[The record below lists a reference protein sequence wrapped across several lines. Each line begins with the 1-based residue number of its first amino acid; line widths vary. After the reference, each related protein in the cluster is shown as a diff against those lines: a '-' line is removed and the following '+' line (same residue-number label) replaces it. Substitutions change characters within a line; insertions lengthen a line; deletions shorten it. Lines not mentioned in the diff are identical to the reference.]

1 MKPRLTF
8 LFTLMA
14 VLLVGLSLHRLTSA
28 PAPANAERIEET
40 TPVEAIYATVQF
52 TGKPTSLVLR
62 HGSREWTVDTT
73 LQPAEIELELPRV
86 KSIDLEVEAHWAE
99 EDFRCITLTLE
110 PDGRESRS
118 VTHWAETS
126 SNTLHNVYTFT
137 W

>member
-8 LFTLMA
+8 TFTLMA
-14 VLLVGLSLHRLTSA
+14 VLLVGLSLYRLTSA
-28 PAPANAERIEET
+28 PAPVSAQKVEEAAPIET
-40 TPVEAIYATVQF
+40 IYATLQF
-52 TGKPTSLVLR
+52 TGQPTSLVLR
-62 HGSREWTVDTT
+62 HGSREWTVNTS

-86 KSIDLEVEAHWAE
+86 KNIDLEVEAHWEE

>member
-8 LFTLMA
+8 TFTLMA
-14 VLLVGLSLHRLTSA
+14 VLLVGLSLYRLTSA
-28 PAPANAERIEET
+28 PAPVSAQKVEEAAPIET
-40 TPVEAIYATVQF
+40 IYATLQF
-52 TGKPTSLVLR
+52 TGQPTSLVLR
-62 HGSREWTVDTT
+62 HGSRKWAVDTS

-110 PDGRESRS
+110 PDGLESRS
-118 VTHWAETS
+118 ATHWAETS
-126 SNTLHNVYTFT
+126 SNTLHNIYTFT

>member
-14 VLLVGLSLHRLTSA
+14 VLLVGLSLHRLTTA
-28 PAPANAERIEET
+28 PAPVSAQKVEEAAPIET
-40 TPVEAIYATVQF
+40 IYATLQF
-52 TGKPTSLVLR
+52 TGQPTSLVLR

-118 VTHWAETS
+118 VTHWAENS

>member
-8 LFTLMA
+8 TFTLMA
-14 VLLVGLSLHRLTSA
+14 VLLVGLSLYRLTSA
-28 PAPANAERIEET
+28 PAPVSAQKVEEAAPIET
-40 TPVEAIYATVQF
+40 IYATLQF
-52 TGKPTSLVLR
+52 TGQPTSLVLR
-62 HGSREWTVDTT
+62 HGSREWTVDTS

-118 VTHWAETS
+118 VTHWAENS

>member
-8 LFTLMA
+8 TFTLMA
-14 VLLVGLSLHRLTSA
+14 VLLVGLSLYRLTSA
-28 PAPANAERIEET
+28 PAPVSAHKVEEAAPIET
-40 TPVEAIYATVQF
+40 IYATLQF
-52 TGKPTSLVLR
+52 TGQPTSLVLR
-62 HGSREWTVDTT
+62 HGSREWTVDTS

>member
-8 LFTLMA
+8 TFTLMA
-14 VLLVGLSLHRLTSA
+14 VLLVGLSLHRLTTA
-28 PAPANAERIEET
+28 PAPVSAQKVEEAAPIET
-40 TPVEAIYATVQF
+40 IYATLQF
-52 TGKPTSLVLR
+52 TGQPTSLVLR
-62 HGSREWTVDTT
+62 HGNREWTVDTS

-86 KSIDLEVEAHWAE
+86 KSIDLEVEAHWEE

>member
-8 LFTLMA
+8 TFTLMA
-14 VLLVGLSLHRLTSA
+14 VLLVGLSLYRLTSA
-28 PAPANAERIEET
+28 PAPVNAQKVEEAAPIET
-40 TPVEAIYATVQF
+40 IYATLQF
-52 TGKPTSLVLR
+52 TGQPTSLVLR
-62 HGSREWTVDTT
+62 HGNREWTVDTS

-118 VTHWAETS
+118 VTHWAENS

>member
-8 LFTLMA
+8 TFTLMA
-14 VLLVGLSLHRLTSA
+14 VLLVGLSLYRLTSA
-28 PAPANAERIEET
+28 PAPVSAQKVEEAAPIET
-40 TPVEAIYATVQF
+40 IYATLQF
-52 TGKPTSLVLR
+52 TGQPTSLVLR
-62 HGSREWTVDTT
+62 HGSREWTVDTS
-73 LQPAEIELELPRV
+73 LQPAEIELKLPRV

-118 VTHWAETS
+118 VTHWAENS

>member
-8 LFTLMA
+8 TFTLMA
-14 VLLVGLSLHRLTSA
+14 VLLVGLSLYRLTSA
-28 PAPANAERIEET
+28 PAPVSAQKVEEAAPIET
-40 TPVEAIYATVQF
+40 IYATLQF
-52 TGKPTSLVLR
+52 TGQPTSLVLR
-62 HGSREWTVDTT
+62 HGSREWTVDTS

>member
-8 LFTLMA
+8 TFTLMA
-14 VLLVGLSLHRLTSA
+14 VLLVGLSLYRLTSA
-28 PAPANAERIEET
+28 PAPVSAQKVEEAAPIET
-40 TPVEAIYATVQF
+40 IYATLQF
-52 TGKPTSLVLR
+52 TGQPTSLVVR
-62 HGSREWTVDTT
+62 HGSREWTVDTS

>member
-8 LFTLMA
+8 TFTLMA
-14 VLLVGLSLHRLTSA
+14 VLLVGLSLYRLTSA
-28 PAPANAERIEET
+28 PAPVSAQKVEEAVPIET
-40 TPVEAIYATVQF
+40 IYATLQF
-52 TGKPTSLVLR
+52 TGQPTSLVLR
-62 HGSREWTVDTT
+62 HGNREWTVDTS
-73 LQPAEIELELPRV
+73 LRPAEIELELPRV

-99 EDFRCITLTLE
+99 VDFRCITLTLE

-118 VTHWAETS
+118 VTHWAENS

>member
-8 LFTLMA
+8 TFTLMA
-14 VLLVGLSLHRLTSA
+14 VLLVGLSLYRLTSA
-28 PAPANAERIEET
+28 PAPVSAQKVEEAAPIET
-40 TPVEAIYATVQF
+40 IYATLQF
-52 TGKPTSLVLR
+52 TGQPTSLVLR
-62 HGSREWTVDTT
+62 HGSREWTVDTS
-73 LQPAEIELELPRV
+73 LQPAEIELELPRG

-118 VTHWAETS
+118 VTHWAENS

>member
-8 LFTLMA
+8 TFTLMA
-14 VLLVGLSLHRLTSA
+14 VLLVGLSLYRLTSA
-28 PAPANAERIEET
+28 PAPVSAQKVEEAAPIET
-40 TPVEAIYATVQF
+40 IYATLQF
-52 TGKPTSLVLR
+52 TGQPTSLVHR
-62 HGSREWTVDTT
+62 HGSREWTVDTS
-73 LQPAEIELELPRV
+73 LQPAEIELELPSL
-86 KSIDLEVEAHWAE
+86 KNIDIEVEAQWAE

>member
-8 LFTLMA
+8 TFTLMA
-14 VLLVGLSLHRLTSA
+14 VLLVGLSLYRLTSA
-28 PAPANAERIEET
+28 PAPVSAQKVEEAAPIET
-40 TPVEAIYATVQF
+40 IYATLQF
-52 TGKPTSLVLR
+52 TGQPTSVVLR
-62 HGSREWTVDTT
+62 HGNREWTVDTS
-73 LQPAEIELELPRV
+73 LRPAEIELELPRV

-118 VTHWAETS
+118 VTHWAENS

>member
-14 VLLVGLSLHRLTSA
+14 VLLVGLSLHRLTTA
-28 PAPANAERIEET
+28 PAPVSAQKVEEAA
-40 TPVEAIYATVQF
+40 PIEAIYATVQF

-62 HGSREWTVDTT
+62 QGSREWTVDTS

-86 KSIDLEVEAHWAE
+86 KSIDLEVEAHWAG